1 MIKVST
7 HQENMTIIKI
17 YAPKSRAPEHMNQ
30 KLTELKEK
38 IIVGD
43 FDTLL
48 PIMDKT
54 RQEINMEIEDLTL

>member
-1 MIKVST
+1 MYQTTPKYIKQT
-7 HQENMTIIKI
+7 
-17 YAPKSRAPEHMNQ
+17 
-30 KLTELKEK
+30 LTELKEK

-48 PIMDKT
+48 PIMDRT